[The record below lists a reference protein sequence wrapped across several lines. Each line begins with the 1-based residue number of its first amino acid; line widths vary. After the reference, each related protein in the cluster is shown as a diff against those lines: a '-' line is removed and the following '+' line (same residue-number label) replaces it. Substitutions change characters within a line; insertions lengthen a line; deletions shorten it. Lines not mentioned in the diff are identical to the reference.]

1 MPKFVY
7 NGEVELT
14 FPTLGLVVNK
24 GDVFEAPADVANN
37 LIVLSNS
44 KAAPVVADPAPTDPT
59 I

>member
-1 MPKFVY
+1 MAKFVY

-14 FPTLGLVVNK
+14 FPTLGLTVNK

-37 LIVLSNS
+37 VIVLSTS